1 MISFDLRFLILCS
14 GPGLVPGVSKMD
26 TGLVLMEQKVQQ
38 GLDRRRSWDLGETE
52 A

>member
-14 GPGLVPGVSKMD
+14 GPDLVPAVSKTD
-26 TGLVLMEQKVQQ
+26 TGLVRMEQKVQQ
-38 GLDRRRSWDLGETE
+38 GLDGKRSWGFGKTE

>member
-1 MISFDLRFLILCS
+1 MT
-14 GPGLVPGVSKMD
+14 D

-38 GLDRRRSWDLGETE
+38 GLDGKRSLDLEETE